1 MRWRAASIGFLRG
14 CSGATAVEFGLVA
27 TPFFALLG
35 AIMQTAFM
43 MWAQQNLDFALQGAA
58 RSLLT
63 GQFQTAHSGS
73 TDQASMLTALKATMC
88 GSGKSA
94 AFSCADLKLDVTVE
108 SSFAGT
114 APPQAVDPSTKGW
127 STVFG
132 THYSC
137 APPGAIVIATAATK
151 FPLYFGLLNAGLSR
165 FSDGSALLEATTVF
179 RTEPYGTSAC

>member
-1 MRWRAASIGFLRG
+1 MRWRTASIRFLRRD
-14 CSGATAVEFGLVA
+14 SGATAVEFGLVA
-27 TPFFALLG
+27 TPFLALLG
-35 AIMQTAFM
+35 AIMQTAYM

-63 GQFQTAHSGS
+63 GQFQVAHSGS
-73 TDQASMLTALKATMC
+73 TDQASLLSALKASMC
-88 GSGKSA
+88 GSGMST
-94 AFSCADLKLDVTVE
+94 AFSCANLKLDVTVA
-108 SSFAGT
+108 SSFATT
-114 APPQAVDPSTKGW
+114 APPQAVDPGTKTW

-151 FPLYFGLLNAGLSR
+151 FPMYFSLLNTGLSR